1 MWNKSIYHQK
11 GGRNIL
17 FDKIDQLG
25 VNTIRT
31 LSIEAIQKANSG
43 HPGLPMGAA
52 PMAYALWTKHL
63 NVNPATSLNWPN
75 RDRFILS
82 AGHGSAMLYS
92 LLHLA
97 GYQVTIDDLKNFRQ
111 WESKTPGHPE
121 FGHTDG
127 VEATTGPLGQGIS
140 MAVGMA
146 MAEAHLAATY
156 NRDSF
161 NVMDHYTYTI
171 VGDGDLMEGVSQE
184 ASSMAGHM
192 KLGKLVV
199 LYDSNDISLDGPT
212 NKAFTENVGARYE
225 AYGWQHILVE
235 DGNDLEAISKAIEE
249 AKAETEKPSLIEIK
263 TVIGFG
269 APKQGTSAVH
279 GAPIG
284 DDGITAAK
292 AIYGWEYPDF
302 TVPEEVADR
311 FKAEMMDKGAKTEAQ
326 WNEMFENYA
335 KAYPELAQQ
344 FKDAFAG
351 KLPENWEESLP
362 VYEEGSSQASRVS
375 SKEVIQSVAKA
386 VPTVWGGSAD
396 LSGSNNTTIADEEEF
411 QPDSYQGRNIWFGV
425 REFAMAAAMNGI
437 QLHGGTRVYGGTF
450 FVFTDYL
457 RPAIRMSAIQN
468 LPVTYVLTHDS
479 VAVGEDGPTHEPI
492 EQLASVRCMPNVQVI
507 RPADG
512 NETSAAWKVALE
524 STDKPTLLV
533 LSRQNLPVLPGS
545 KDIATEGVA
554 KGGYVISKASGDTP
568 DGILIAT
575 GSEVNLAVEAQKILK
590 EQGKDVSVVSLPSF
604 DLFEAQDEA
613 YKESVLPKA
622 VTKRVAV
629 EAASSFGW
637 ERYIGDAGKMI
648 SIDHFG
654 ASAPGGFVL
663 EQFGFTVANVVAT
676 YNEL

>member
-1 MWNKSIYHQK
+1 M
-11 GGRNIL
+11 

-63 NVNPATSLNWPN
+63 NVNPATSLNWAN

-97 GYQVTIDDLKNFRQ
+97 GYKVTIDDLKSFRQ

-121 FGHTDG
+121 FLHTDG
-127 VEATTGPLGQGIS
+127 VEATSGPLGQGIS
-140 MAVGMA
+140 TSVGMA

-161 NVMDHYTYTI
+161 DVMDHYTYALC
-171 VGDGDLMEGVSQE
+171 GDGDLMEGVSAE

-192 KLGKLVV
+192 KLGKLIV

-212 NKAFTENVGARYE
+212 SKAFTENVGARYE

-235 DGNDLEAISKAIEE
+235 DGNDLEAISKAIDE
-249 AKAETEKPSLIEIK
+249 AKAETDKPSLVEIK

-269 APKQGTSAVH
+269 SPKEGTSAVH
-279 GAPIG
+279 GAPLG
-284 DDGITAAK
+284 EDGISVAK
-292 AIYGWEYPDF
+292 AVYGWEYPDF
-302 TVPEEVADR
+302 TVPEEVSNR
-311 FKAEMMDKGAKTEAQ
+311 FKEEINDKGAKAEAD
-326 WNEMFENYA
+326 WNAMFANYE
-335 KAYPELAQQ
+335 KTHPELAKQ
-344 FKDAFAG
+344 FKAAFAG
-351 KLPENWEESLP
+351 ELPENWEASLP
-362 VYEEGSSQASRVS
+362 VYEEGTAQASRVS
-375 SKEVIQSVAKA
+375 SKDAIQAISKA
-386 VPTVWGGSAD
+386 VPNIWGGSAD
-396 LSGSNNTTIADEEEF
+396 LSGSNNTTIADEPEF
-411 QPDSYQGRNIWFGV
+411 QPGSYEGRNIWFGV
-425 REFAMAAAMNGI
+425 REFAMASAMNGI
-437 QLHGGTRVYGGTF
+437 HLHGGTRIYGGTF

-457 RPAIRMSAIQN
+457 RPAVRMSAIQG
-468 LPVTYVLTHDS
+468 LPVVYVLTHDS

-512 NETSAAWKVALE
+512 NETSAAWIQALE
-524 STDKPTLLV
+524 TKNKPTILV
-533 LSRQNLPVLPGS
+533 LSRQNLPVLPNS
-545 KDIATEGVA
+545 KDMAKEGVA
-554 KGGYVISKASGDTP
+554 KGGYVISKAESDTP
-568 DGILIAT
+568 DGLLIAT
-575 GSEVNLAVEAQKILK
+575 GSEVNLAVQAQKDLK

-622 VTKRVAV
+622 VKKRVAI
-629 EAASSFGW
+629 EAASPFGW
-637 ERYIGDAGKMI
+637 ERYIGSEGKMI
-648 SIDHFG
+648 GFDHFG
-654 ASAPGGFVL
+654 ASAPGDYVL
-663 EQFGFTVANVVAT
+663 EQFGFTVENVV
-676 YNEL
+676 

>member
-1 MWNKSIYHQK
+1 M
-11 GGRNIL
+11 

-121 FGHTDG
+121 YQHTDG
-127 VEATTGPLGQGIS
+127 VEATSGPLGQGIS
-140 MAVGMA
+140 TSVGMA

-161 NVMDHYTYTI
+161 NVMDHYTYALC
-171 VGDGDLMEGVSQE
+171 GDGDLMEGVSAE

-192 KLGKLVV
+192 KLGKLIV

-212 NKAFTENVGARYE
+212 SKAFTENVGARYE
-225 AYGWQHILVE
+225 AYGWQHILVK
-235 DGNDLEAISKAIEE
+235 DGNDLEAISKAIDE

-269 APKQGTSAVH
+269 SPKEGTSAVH

-284 DDGITAAK
+284 QDGIDAAK
-292 AIYGWEYPDF
+292 AVYGWEYPDF
-302 TVPEEVADR
+302 TVPEEVAKR
-311 FKAEMMDKGAKTEAQ
+311 FKEEINDKGAKTEAK
-326 WNEMFENYA
+326 WDAMFANYE
-335 KAYPELAQQ
+335 KAHPELAKQ
-344 FKDAFAG
+344 FKSAFAG
-351 KLPENWEESLP
+351 ELPANWEEALP
-362 VYEEGSSQASRVS
+362 VYEEGTAQASRVS
-375 SKEVIQSVAKA
+375 SKDAIQAIAKA
-386 VPTVWGGSAD
+386 VPNVWGGSAD
-396 LSGSNNTTIADEEEF
+396 LSGSNNTTIADEKEF
-411 QPDSYQGRNIWFGV
+411 QPGSYEGRNIWFGV
-425 REFAMAAAMNGI
+425 REFAMASAMNGI
-437 QLHGGTRVYGGTF
+437 HLHGGTRVYGGTF

-457 RPAIRMSAIQN
+457 RPAVRMSAIQN
-468 LPVTYVLTHDS
+468 LPVIYVLTHDS

-512 NETSAAWKVALE
+512 NETSAAWIQALE
-524 STDKPTLLV
+524 TTDKPTILV
-533 LSRQNLPVLPGS
+533 LSRQNLPVLPNS
-545 KDIATEGVA
+545 KEMAKEGVS
-554 KGGYVISKASGDTP
+554 KGGYVISKAESDTP
-568 DGILIAT
+568 EGILIAT
-575 GSEVNLAVEAQKILK
+575 GSEVNLAVQAQKELK
-590 EQGKDVSVVSLPSF
+590 AQGKDVSVVSLPSF

-622 VTKRVAV
+622 VTKRVAI
-629 EAASSFGW
+629 EAASPFGW
-637 ERYIGDAGKMI
+637 ERYIGSEGKMI
-648 SIDHFG
+648 GIDHFG
-654 ASAPGGFVL
+654 ASAPGDFVL
-663 EQFGFTVANVVAT
+663 EQFGFTVDNVVNT
-676 YNEL
+676 FNEL

>member
-1 MWNKSIYHQK
+1 M
-11 GGRNIL
+11 

-97 GYQVTIDDLKNFRQ
+97 GYQVTIDDLKSFRQ

-121 FGHTDG
+121 FHHTDG
-127 VEATTGPLGQGIS
+127 VEATSGPLGQGIS
-140 MAVGMA
+140 TSVGMA

-161 NVMDHYTYTI
+161 KVMDHYTYALC
-171 VGDGDLMEGVSQE
+171 GDGDLMEGVSGE

-192 KLGKLVV
+192 KLGKLIV

-212 NKAFTENVGARYE
+212 SKAFTENVGARYE
-225 AYGWQHILVE
+225 AYGWQHILVK
-235 DGNDLEAISKAIEE
+235 DGNDLEAISKAIDE
-249 AKAETEKPSLIEIK
+249 AKAESDKPSLIEIK
-263 TVIGFG
+263 TVIGYG
-269 APKQGTSAVH
+269 SPKEGTSAVH

-284 DDGITAAK
+284 ADGIATAK
-292 AIYGWEYPDF
+292 AVYGWEYPDF
-302 TVPEEVADR
+302 TVPEEVAKR
-311 FKAEMMDKGAKTEAQ
+311 FKEEINDKGAKTESDWDA
-326 WNEMFENYA
+326 MFANYE
-335 KAYPELAQQ
+335 KAHPELAKQ
-344 FKDAFAG
+344 FKMAFAG
-351 KLPENWEESLP
+351 ELPENWEESLP
-362 VYEEGSSQASRVS
+362 VYEEGTAQASRVS
-375 SKEVIQSVAKA
+375 SKDAIQAIAKA
-386 VPTVWGGSAD
+386 VPNVWGGSAD
-396 LSGSNNTTIADEEEF
+396 LSGSNNTTIADEKEF
-411 QPDSYQGRNIWFGV
+411 QPESYEGRNIWFGV
-425 REFAMAAAMNGI
+425 REFAMASAMNGI
-437 QLHGGTRVYGGTF
+437 HLHGGTRVYGGTF

-457 RPAIRMSAIQN
+457 RPAVRMSAIQG
-468 LPVTYVLTHDS
+468 LPVVYVLTHDS

-512 NETSAAWKVALE
+512 NETSAAWAQALN
-524 STDKPTLLV
+524 TKNKPTILV
-533 LSRQNLPVLPGS
+533 LSRQNLPVLPNS
-545 KDIATEGVA
+545 KDMAKEGVA
-554 KGGYVISKASGDTP
+554 KGGYVISKADSDTP

-575 GSEVNLAVEAQKILK
+575 GSEVNLAVQAQKELK
-590 EQGKDVSVVSLPSF
+590 AQGKDVSVVSLPSF

-622 VTKRVAV
+622 VAKRVAI
-629 EAASSFGW
+629 EAASPFGW
-637 ERYIGDAGKMI
+637 ERYIGSEGKMI
-648 SIDHFG
+648 GIDHFG
-654 ASAPGGFVL
+654 ASAPGDYVL
-663 EQFGFTVANVVAT
+663 EQFGFTVENVVNT
-676 YNEL
+676 FNEL

>member
-1 MWNKSIYHQK
+1 M
-11 GGRNIL
+11 

-121 FGHTDG
+121 YQHTDG
-127 VEATTGPLGQGIS
+127 VEATSGPLGQGIS
-140 MAVGMA
+140 TSVGMA

-161 NVMDHYTYTI
+161 NVMDHYTYALC
-171 VGDGDLMEGVSQE
+171 GDGDLMEGVSAE

-192 KLGKLVV
+192 KLGKLIV

-212 NKAFTENVGARYE
+212 SKAFTENVGARYE
-225 AYGWQHILVE
+225 AYGWQHILVK
-235 DGNDLEAISKAIEE
+235 DGNDLEAISKAIDE

-269 APKQGTSAVH
+269 SPKEGTSAVH

-284 DDGITAAK
+284 KDGIDAAK
-292 AIYGWEYPDF
+292 AVYGWEYPDF
-302 TVPEEVADR
+302 TVPEEVAKR
-311 FKAEMMDKGAKTEAQ
+311 FKEEINDKGAKTEAK
-326 WNEMFENYA
+326 WDAMFANYE
-335 KAYPELAQQ
+335 KAHPELAKQ
-344 FKDAFAG
+344 FKAAFADE
-351 KLPENWEESLP
+351 LPANWEEALP
-362 VYEEGSSQASRVS
+362 VYEEGTAQASRVS
-375 SKEVIQSVAKA
+375 SKDAIQAIAKA
-386 VPTVWGGSAD
+386 VPNVWGGSAD
-396 LSGSNNTTIADEEEF
+396 LSGSNNTTIADEKEF
-411 QPDSYQGRNIWFGV
+411 QPGSYEGRNIWFGV
-425 REFAMAAAMNGI
+425 REFAMASAMNGI
-437 QLHGGTRVYGGTF
+437 HLHGGTRVYGGTF

-457 RPAIRMSAIQN
+457 RPAVRMSAIQN
-468 LPVTYVLTHDS
+468 LPVIYVLTHDS

-512 NETSAAWKVALE
+512 NETSAAWIQALE
-524 STDKPTLLV
+524 TTNKPTILV
-533 LSRQNLPVLPGS
+533 LSRQNLPVLPNS
-545 KDIATEGVA
+545 KEMAKEGVS
-554 KGGYVISKASGDTP
+554 KGGYVISKAESDTP
-568 DGILIAT
+568 EGILIAT
-575 GSEVNLAVEAQKILK
+575 GSEVNLAVQAQKELK
-590 EQGKDVSVVSLPSF
+590 AQGKDVSVVSLPSF

-622 VTKRVAV
+622 VTKRVAI
-629 EAASSFGW
+629 EAASPFGW
-637 ERYIGDAGKMI
+637 ERYIGTEGKMI
-648 SIDHFG
+648 GIDHFG
-654 ASAPGGFVL
+654 ASAPGDFVL
-663 EQFGFTVANVVAT
+663 EQFGFTVDNVVNT
-676 YNEL
+676 FNEL

>member
-1 MWNKSIYHQK
+1 M
-11 GGRNIL
+11 

-63 NVNPATSLNWPN
+63 NINPATSLNWPN

-92 LLHLA
+92 MLHLA
-97 GYQVTIDDLKNFRQ
+97 GYQVTIDDLKSFRQ

-121 FGHTDG
+121 YHHTDG
-127 VEATTGPLGQGIS
+127 VEATSGPLGQGIS
-140 MAVGMA
+140 TSVGMA

-161 NVMDHYTYTI
+161 NVMDHYTFALC
-171 VGDGDLMEGVSQE
+171 GDGDLMEGVSGE
-184 ASSMAGHM
+184 ASSLAGHL
-192 KLGKLVV
+192 KLGKLIV

-212 NKAFTENVGARYE
+212 SKAFTENVGARYE

-235 DGNDLEAISKAIEE
+235 DGNDLEAISKAIDE
-249 AKAETEKPSLIEIK
+249 AKAETEKPTLIEIK

-269 APKQGTSAVH
+269 APKEGTSAVH

-284 DDGITAAK
+284 QDGIAAAK
-292 AIYGWEYPDF
+292 AVYGWEYPDF
-302 TVPEEVADR
+302 TVPEEVAKR
-311 FKAEMMDKGAKTEAQ
+311 FKEEINDKGAKTEAA
-326 WNEMFENYA
+326 WNAMFANYE
-335 KAYPELAQQ
+335 KAHPELAKQ
-344 FKDAFAG
+344 FKTAFAG
-351 KLPENWEESLP
+351 ELPENWEEALP
-362 VYEEGSSQASRVS
+362 VYEEGTAQASRVS
-375 SKEVIQSVAKA
+375 SKEAIQAIAKA
-386 VPTVWGGSAD
+386 IPNVWGGSAD
-396 LSGSNNTTIADEEEF
+396 LSGSNNTTIANEAEF
-411 QPDSYQGRNIWFGV
+411 QPGSYEGRNIWFGV
-425 REFAMAAAMNGI
+425 REFAMASAMNGI
-437 QLHGGTRVYGGTF
+437 HLHGGTRVYGGTF

-457 RPAIRMSAIQN
+457 RPAVRMSAIQN
-468 LPVTYVLTHDS
+468 LPVIYVLTHDS

-512 NETSAAWKVALE
+512 NETSAAWLKALE
-524 STDKPTLLV
+524 TKNKPTILV
-533 LSRQNLPVLPGS
+533 LSRQNLPVLPNS
-545 KDIATEGVA
+545 KNTAKDGVA
-554 KGGYVISKASGDTP
+554 KGGYVIAKAESDTP

-575 GSEVNLAVEAQKILK
+575 GSEVNLAVQAQKELK
-590 EQGKDVSVVSLPSF
+590 AQGKDVSVVSLPSF

-629 EAASSFGW
+629 EAASPFGW
-637 ERYIGDAGKMI
+637 ERYIGTEGKMI
-648 SIDHFG
+648 GIDHFG
-654 ASAPGGFVL
+654 ASASGDYVL
-663 EQFGFTVANVVAT
+663 EQFGFTVENVVNT
-676 YNEL
+676 FNEL

>member
-1 MWNKSIYHQK
+1 M
-11 GGRNIL
+11 

-121 FGHTDG
+121 YHHTDG
-127 VEATTGPLGQGIS
+127 VEATSGPLGQGIS
-140 MAVGMA
+140 TSVGMA

-161 NVMDHYTYTI
+161 NVMDHYTYALC
-171 VGDGDLMEGVSQE
+171 GDGDLMEGVSGE

-192 KLGKLVV
+192 KLGKLIV

-212 NKAFTENVGARYE
+212 SKAFTENVGARYE
-225 AYGWQHILVE
+225 AYGWQHILVK
-235 DGNDLEAISKAIEE
+235 DGNDLEAISKAIDE
-249 AKAETEKPSLIEIK
+249 AKAETDKPSLIEIK

-269 APKQGTSAVH
+269 SPKEGTSAVH
-279 GAPIG
+279 GAPLG
-284 DDGITAAK
+284 QDGIDVAK
-292 AIYGWEYPDF
+292 TVYGWEYPDF
-302 TVPEEVADR
+302 TVPEEVAKR
-311 FKAEMMDKGAKTEAQ
+311 FKEEINDKGAKTETEWDA
-326 WNEMFENYA
+326 MFKNYENAHPDLA
-335 KAYPELAQQ
+335 KQ
-344 FKDAFAG
+344 FKMAFAG
-351 KLPENWEESLP
+351 ELPEKWEEALP
-362 VYEEGSSQASRVS
+362 VYEDGTAQASRVS
-375 SKEVIQSVAKA
+375 SKDAIQEIAKV
-386 VPTVWGGSAD
+386 VPNIWGGSAD
-396 LSGSNNTTIADEEEF
+396 LSGSNNTTIADEAEF
-411 QPDSYQGRNIWFGV
+411 QPGSYEGRNIWFGV
-425 REFAMAAAMNGI
+425 REFAMASAMNGI
-437 QLHGGTRVYGGTF
+437 HLHGGTRVYGGTF

-457 RPAIRMSAIQN
+457 RPAVRMSAIQG
-468 LPVTYVLTHDS
+468 LPVVYVLTHDS

-512 NETSAAWKVALE
+512 NETSAAWIQALE
-524 STDKPTLLV
+524 TTNKPTILV
-533 LSRQNLPVLPGS
+533 LSRQNLPVLPNS
-545 KDIATEGVA
+545 KNMAKDGVA
-554 KGGYVISKASGDTP
+554 KGGYVISKAESDTP
-568 DGILIAT
+568 EGILIAT
-575 GSEVNLAVEAQKILK
+575 GSEVNLAVQAQKELK
-590 EQGKDVSVVSLPSF
+590 AQGKDVSVVSLPSF

-622 VTKRVAV
+622 VTKRVAI
-629 EAASSFGW
+629 EAASPFGW
-637 ERYIGDAGKMI
+637 ERYIGSEGTMI
-648 SIDHFG
+648 GIDHFG
-654 ASAPGGFVL
+654 ASAPGDYVL
-663 EQFGFTVANVVAT
+663 EQFGFTVENVVNKF
-676 YNEL
+676 NEL

>member
-1 MWNKSIYHQK
+1 M
-11 GGRNIL
+11 

-97 GYQVTIDDLKNFRQ
+97 GYQVTIEDLKNFRQ
-111 WESKTPGHPE
+111 WGSKTPGHPE
-121 FGHTDG
+121 YHHTDG
-127 VEATTGPLGQGIS
+127 VEATSGPLGQGIS
-140 MAVGMA
+140 TSVGLA

-161 NVMDHYTYTI
+161 DVMDHYTYALC
-171 VGDGDLMEGVSQE
+171 GDGDLMEGVSGE

-192 KLGKLVV
+192 KLGKLIV

-212 NKAFTENVGARYE
+212 SKAFTENVGARYE
-225 AYGWQHILVE
+225 AYGWQHILVK
-235 DGNDLEAISKAIEE
+235 DGNDLEAISKAIDE
-249 AKAETEKPSLIEIK
+249 AKAETGKPTLIEIK
-263 TVIGFG
+263 TVIGYG
-269 APKQGTSAVH
+269 SPKEGTSAVH

-284 DDGITAAK
+284 ADGITAAK
-292 AIYGWEYPDF
+292 TVYGWEYPDF
-302 TVPEEVADR
+302 TVPEEVAKR
-311 FKAEMMDKGAKTEAQ
+311 FKEEINVKGAKFESEWDA
-326 WNEMFENYA
+326 MFANYE
-335 KAYPELAQQ
+335 KAHPELAKQ
-344 FKDAFAG
+344 FKMAFAG
-351 KLPENWEESLP
+351 DLPENWEEALP
-362 VYEEGSSQASRVS
+362 VYEEGTAQASRVS
-375 SKEVIQSVAKA
+375 SKDAIQAIAKA
-386 VPTVWGGSAD
+386 VPNIWGGSAD
-396 LSGSNNTTIADEEEF
+396 LSGSNNTTIADEKEF
-411 QPDSYQGRNIWFGV
+411 QPGSYEGRNIWFGV
-425 REFAMAAAMNGI
+425 REFAMASAMNGI
-437 QLHGGTRVYGGTF
+437 HLHGGTRVYGGTF

-457 RPAIRMSAIQN
+457 RPAVRMSAIQG
-468 LPVTYVLTHDS
+468 LPVVYVLTHDS

-512 NETSAAWKVALE
+512 NETSAAWVQALN
-524 STDKPTLLV
+524 TKNKPTILV
-533 LSRQNLPVLPGS
+533 LSRQNLPVLPNS
-545 KDIATEGVA
+545 KDMAKEGVS
-554 KGGYVISKASGDTP
+554 KGGYVISKAESDTP

-575 GSEVNLAVEAQKILK
+575 GSEVNLAVQAQKELK
-590 EQGKDVSVVSLPSF
+590 AQGKDVSVVSLPSF

-622 VTKRVAV
+622 VTKRVAI
-629 EAASSFGW
+629 EAGSPFGW
-637 ERYIGDAGKMI
+637 ERYIGSEGKMI
-648 SIDHFG
+648 GIDHFG
-654 ASAPGGFVL
+654 ASAPGDYIL
-663 EQFGFTVANVVAT
+663 EQFGFTVENVVNT
-676 YNEL
+676 FNEL

>member
-1 MWNKSIYHQK
+1 M
-11 GGRNIL
+11 

-121 FGHTDG
+121 YQHTDG
-127 VEATTGPLGQGIS
+127 VEATSGPLGQGIS
-140 MAVGMA
+140 TSVGMA

-161 NVMDHYTYTI
+161 NVMDHYTYALC
-171 VGDGDLMEGVSQE
+171 GDGDLMEGVSAE

-192 KLGKLVV
+192 KLGKLIV

-212 NKAFTENVGARYE
+212 SKAFTENVGARYE
-225 AYGWQHILVE
+225 AYGWQHILVK
-235 DGNDLEAISKAIEE
+235 DGNDLEAISKAIDE

-269 APKQGTSAVH
+269 SPKEGTSAVH

-284 DDGITAAK
+284 KDGIDAAK
-292 AIYGWEYPDF
+292 AVYGWEYPDF
-302 TVPEEVADR
+302 TVPEEVAKR
-311 FKAEMMDKGAKTEAQ
+311 FKEEINDKGAKTEAK
-326 WNEMFENYA
+326 WDAMFANYE
-335 KAYPELAQQ
+335 KAHPELAKQ
-344 FKDAFAG
+344 FKAAFAG
-351 KLPENWEESLP
+351 ELPANWEEALP
-362 VYEEGSSQASRVS
+362 VYEEGTAQASRVS
-375 SKEVIQSVAKA
+375 SKDAIQAIAKA
-386 VPTVWGGSAD
+386 VPNVWGGSAD
-396 LSGSNNTTIADEEEF
+396 LSGSNNTTIADEKEF
-411 QPDSYQGRNIWFGV
+411 QPGSYEGRNIWFGV
-425 REFAMAAAMNGI
+425 REFAMASAMNGI
-437 QLHGGTRVYGGTF
+437 HLHGGTRVYGGTF

-457 RPAIRMSAIQN
+457 RPAVRMSAIQN
-468 LPVTYVLTHDS
+468 LPVIYVLTHDS

-512 NETSAAWKVALE
+512 NETSAAWIQALE
-524 STDKPTLLV
+524 TNNKPTILV
-533 LSRQNLPVLPGS
+533 LSRQNLPVLPNS
-545 KDIATEGVA
+545 KEMAKEGVS
-554 KGGYVISKASGDTP
+554 KGGYVISKAESDTP
-568 DGILIAT
+568 EGILIAT
-575 GSEVNLAVEAQKILK
+575 GSEVNLAVQAQKELK
-590 EQGKDVSVVSLPSF
+590 AQGKDVSVVSLPSF
-604 DLFEAQDEA
+604 DLFEAQDEV

-622 VTKRVAV
+622 VTKRVAI
-629 EAASSFGW
+629 EAASPFGW
-637 ERYIGDAGKMI
+637 ERYIGSEGKMI
-648 SIDHFG
+648 GIDHFG
-654 ASAPGGFVL
+654 ASAPGDFVL
-663 EQFGFTVANVVAT
+663 EQFGFTVDNVVNT
-676 YNEL
+676 FNEL